1 MQFAVEGA
9 GIAPATA
16 SVTERPSVVG
26 RRILLALLA
35 LAMAV
40 ALVAVESPTSAQA
53 ATSEAGRVLNFAGN
67 QLGKNYRWGATGLR
81 TYDCSGLVYRS
92 FAETGLL
99 ARIGSSRK
107 TARGYYD
114 WFRRRGL
121 ANRSNPRRGDLVVWG
136 NARHIGIYIGNGYA
150 ISALTSGVTRHAVN
164 RINISFTAYLHVR
177 LSR

>member
-1 MQFAVEGA
+1 LQFAVEGA
-9 GIAPATA
+9 AQASATVL
-16 SVTERPSVVG
+16 VTEKPSVVG
-26 RRILLALLA
+26 RRLLLALLA

-40 ALVAVESPTSAQA
+40 ALVAVESPAATQA
-53 ATSEAGRVLNFAGN
+53 ATSEAGRVTNFAAN

-81 TYDCSGLVYRS
+81 TYDCSGLVYRA

-121 ANRSNPRRGDLVVWG
+121 ASRRNPRRGDLVVWG
-136 NARHIGIYIGNGYA
+136 NARHIGIYIGNGLA
-150 ISALTSGVTRHAVN
+150 ISALTNGVSRHAIN
-164 RINISFTAYLHVR
+164 RINISFTAYLHVK